1 MNISAK
7 LTSKK
12 QQEIQMALPP
22 SCAALLLPSPAPSA
36 NSRMMPKYR
45 TIRSFAWGSWV
56 LRQMQ
61 KASTPLRRSPMHMVL
76 AKA

>member
-1 MNISAK
+1 
-7 LTSKK
+7 
-12 QQEIQMALPP
+12 
-22 SCAALLLPSPAPSA
+22 
-36 NSRMMPKYR
+36 MPKYR
-45 TIRSFAWGSWV
+45 TIRSFARGSWV